1 MFAHFTTRTT
11 VFGQL
16 LGGYYTILGPLFSFF
31 LTSGS
36 NDRVEGG
43 NGRRKVEGGGG
54 KSED

>member
-31 LTSGS
+31 LISGS